1 MESEISLKEKGGN
14 LDVVVEIQAPGSE
27 ENPGKSS
34 EFQENGDSESI
45 EQLTRVQMNL
55 FTSTSAPA
63 QVNMT
68 SQNPTPPPAQIIIPS
83 QVPAPV
89 TDLSGKPP
97 MGPAMRRRSLTKS
110 AYSKP
115 KSRIVEPQFST
126 NSKPAAENAQTA
138 PAKSPVISSPN
149 MASPSLKANPNS
161 TPKTSA
167 PITPRTPL
175 MASVGGDDEDDDDD
189 DDKVYE
195 TESVKL
201 DKVKRGKKMK
211 VMVMIEWTAF
221 VCIMAVFIA
230 SLIVIK
236 LRDFKIWSLELWK
249 WSVLVLVIFCG
260 RLFTEWLT
268 NGLVFLIEKNFLLKK
283 KVLYFVFGLKKS
295 VRVVIW
301 LALILLAW
309 ALLINRGVK
318 RSEETSRI
326 LNYIT
331 RGIVSTLVA
340 AVLWMVKTLLVKLVA
355 SSFHVRTYFD
365 RIQESIFHQY
375 ILQALS
381 GAPMMENDASRIS
394 GQLSFNKLKAGKQE
408 KSGEVIN
415 VDKLYKMKREKV
427 SAWTMGGLVRVIR
440 NSELPTIS
448 EVLDESVEE
457 ESEGPKVITSE
468 VEARDAAKRIF
479 RNVAKQG
486 HKYIDEDD
494 LLRFMP
500 KEEVDNAIPLFE
512 GAAESRRIKKS
523 AFRNWVVKAYN
534 ERKCLAVS
542 LNDAKTAIEELNKI
556 GSGFVLLVIVILWL
570 LLMEITTT
578 KVLVFISSQLLL
590 VVFMFGNTAKTIF
603 EAIIFVFVVHPFDVG
618 DRCVVDGV
626 QMVVDEMNI
635 LSTIFLKAD
644 NEKVCYPN
652 AVLSTKPIS
661 NFNRSPEM
669 GDAVEFA
676 VDFNTSV
683 ESIAALKT
691 KIKANPRMKLDVL
704 GTDSLAKLSAV
715 NYGWHTSPEIVMV
728 SASNFRYLESKP
740 QHWSPNHS
748 VQMKEIVDMNKMIMA
763 LYVSH
768 TINFQNAG
776 ERGNRR
782 SDLVFE
788 LKKIFEELGIK
799 YRRKVQIN
807 YVGET
812 IPMPNTIAR

>member
-14 LDVVVEIQAPGSE
+14 FDVVVEIQGPGSE
-27 ENPGKSS
+27 ENPGKASD
-34 EFQENGDSESI
+34 FQENGDSESM

-68 SQNPTPPPAQIIIPS
+68 SQNPTPPAQIIIPS
-83 QVPAPV
+83 QIPAPV

-97 MGPAMRRRSLTKS
+97 TAPAMRRRTLTKS

-115 KSRIVEPQFST
+115 KSRIVEPQLST
-126 NSKPAAENAQTA
+126 NSKPAEENAQTT
-138 PAKSPVISSPN
+138 PAKSPVISSPS
-149 MASPSLKANPNS
+149 MVSPSLKANPNS

-167 PITPRTPL
+167 PITPKTPL
-175 MASVGGDDEDDDDD
+175 MASVGGDDDGDDED

-195 TESVKL
+195 TENVKL
-201 DKVKRGKKMK
+201 DQVKRGKKVK
-211 VMVMIEWTAF
+211 VMVIIEWTAF
-221 VCIMAVFIA
+221 VCIMAVLIA
-230 SLIVIK
+230 SLTVNK
-236 LRDFKIWSLELWK
+236 LKGFYIWSLELWK

-268 NGLVFLIEKNFLLKK
+268 NALVFLIERNFLLKK

-318 RSEETSRI
+318 RSEETSRV

-331 RGIVSTLVA
+331 RGIVSTLVG

-381 GAPMMENDASRIS
+381 GAPIVESDAASRIS
-394 GQLSFNKLKAGKQE
+394 GQLSFNKLKTGKQE
-408 KSGEVIN
+408 KSSEVIN
-415 VDKLYKMKREKV
+415 IDKLYKMKREKV
-427 SAWTMGGLVRVIR
+427 SAWTMGGLIRVIR

-468 VEARDAAKRIF
+468 VEARDAANRIF
-479 RNVAKQG
+479 RNVAKHN

-512 GAAESRRIKKS
+512 GAAESRRIKRS

-556 GSGFVLLVIVILWL
+556 ASAFVLLVIVILWL

-590 VVFMFGNTAKTIF
+590 VVFMFGNTAKMIF

-652 AVLSTKPIS
+652 AVLATKPIS

-683 ESIAALKT
+683 ESIAALKA
-691 KIKANPRMKLDVL
+691 KIKANPRKKLDVL

-715 NYGWHTSPEIVMV
+715 TYGWDTSPEI
-728 SASNFRYLESKP
+728 L
-740 QHWSPNHS
+740 
-748 VQMKEIVDMNKMIMA
+748 
-763 LYVSH
+763 
-768 TINFQNAG
+768 G
-776 ERGNRR
+776 E
-782 SDLVFE
+782 
-788 LKKIFEELGIK
+788 
-799 YRRKVQIN
+799 
-807 YVGET
+807 
-812 IPMPNTIAR
+812 

>member
-1 MESEISLKEKGGN
+1 
-14 LDVVVEIQAPGSE
+14 
-27 ENPGKSS
+27 
-34 EFQENGDSESI
+34 
-45 EQLTRVQMNL
+45 MNL
-55 FTSTSAPA
+55 FASTSAPA

-68 SQNPTPPPAQIIIPS
+68 SQNPTPPAQIIIPS
-83 QVPAPV
+83 QIPAPV

-97 MGPAMRRRSLTKS
+97 IGPAMRRRTLTKS

-149 MASPSLKANPNS
+149 MVSPSLKANPNS

-175 MASVGGDDEDDDDD
+175 MASVGGDDDDDDDD

-195 TESVKL
+195 TENVKL
-201 DKVKRGKKMK
+201 DKVKRGKKVK

-221 VCIMAVFIA
+221 VCIMAVLIA
-230 SLIVIK
+230 SLTVNK
-236 LRDFKIWSLELWK
+236 LKDFEIGAWD
-249 WSVLVLVIFCG
+249 CG
-260 RLFTEWLT
+260 
-268 NGLVFLIEKNFLLKK
+268 NGLCWCWNFLLKK

-318 RSEETSRI
+318 RSEETSRV

-331 RGIVSTLVA
+331 RGIVSTLVG
-340 AVLWMVKTLLVKLVA
+340 AVLWMVKTLLIKLVA

-381 GAPMMENDASRIS
+381 GAPIVESDAASRIS
-394 GQLSFNKLKAGKQE
+394 GQLSFNKLKTGKQE
-408 KSGEVIN
+408 KSGEINN

-427 SAWTMGGLVRVIR
+427 SAWTMGGLIRVVR

-479 RNVAKQG
+479 RNVAKPG

-494 LLRFMP
+494 LLHFMP

-523 AFRNWVVKAYN
+523 AFKNWVVKAYN

-556 GSGFVLLVIVILWL
+556 ASGLVLLVIVILWL

-590 VVFMFGNTAKTIF
+590 VVFMFGNTAKMIF

-652 AVLSTKPIS
+652 AILATKPIS

-683 ESIAALKT
+683 ESIAALKA

-704 GTDSLAKLSAV
+704 GTDSLAQLSAV
-715 NYGWHTSPEIVMV
+715 NYGWDTSPE
-728 SASNFRYLESKP
+728 P

-748 VQMKEIVDMNKMIMA
+748 VQMKEIVDVNKMIMA

-788 LKKIFEELGIK
+788 LKKIFEEIGIK
-799 YRRKVQIN
+799 YRLLPQEVQIN
-807 YVGET
+807 YVGEAM
-812 IPMPNTIAR
+812 PVPNTIAR

>member
-14 LDVVVEIQAPGSE
+14 YDVVVEIQAPGSDE
-27 ENPGKSS
+27 TSGKSAD
-34 EFQENGDSESI
+34 FQENGGSESR
-45 EQLTRVQMNL
+45 EESSNVEMSRVQMNL
-55 FTSTSAPA
+55 FTSTSA
-63 QVNMT
+63 QVIIP
-68 SQNPTPPPAQIIIPS
+68 SQTPPPPPPAQLIIPS
-83 QVPAPV
+83 QIPTPIQDPSA
-89 TDLSGKPP
+89 KPP
-97 MGPAMRRRSLTKS
+97 IGPAMRRRTLTKS

-115 KSRIVEPQFST
+115 KSRIVEPPYPS
-126 NSKPAAENAQTA
+126 NSKPAEQNAQTA
-138 PAKSPVISSPN
+138 PPKSPYINSPN
-149 MASPSLKANPNS
+149 VASPSLKANS
-161 TPKTSA
+161 TTPKTSA

-175 MASVGGDDEDDDDD
+175 MASVGGDNDDDDD
-189 DDKVYE
+189 DDVYK
-195 TESVKL
+195 TENLKL
-201 DKVKRGKKMK
+201 DKAKRGKKVK
-211 VMVMIEWTAF
+211 VMVMIEWIAF
-221 VCIMAVFIA
+221 VCIMAVLIA
-230 SLIVIK
+230 SLTVNK
-236 LRDFKIWSLELWK
+236 LKDIDIWSLEIWK

-260 RLFTEWLT
+260 RLFTEWLS
-268 NGLVFLIEKNFLLKK
+268 NILVFLIEKNFLLKK
-283 KVLYFVFGLKKS
+283 KVLYFLFGLKKS

-318 RSEETSRI
+318 RTHETSEV

-331 RGIVSTLVA
+331 RGIVSTLVG
-340 AVLWMVKTLLVKLVA
+340 AVMWMVKTLLVKVVA

-381 GAPMMENDASRIS
+381 GTPMVENAAGSDSSRIS
-394 GQLSFNKLKAGKQE
+394 GQLSFNKLTVGKQE
-408 KSGEVIN
+408 KKGEVIN

-427 SAWTMGGLVRVIR
+427 SAWTMGGLIKVIR

-457 ESEGPKVITSE
+457 ESGEPKVITSE
-468 VEARDAAKRIF
+468 VEAREAANRIF
-479 RNVAKQG
+479 RNVAKHG
-486 HKYIDEDD
+486 HKYIEEDD
-494 LLRFMP
+494 LSLFMP
-500 KEEVDNAIPLFE
+500 KEEVDNALPLFE

-523 AFRNWVVKAYN
+523 SFRNWVVKAYN

-556 GSGFVLLVIVILWL
+556 ASGLVLLVIIIVWL

-578 KVLVFISSQLLL
+578 RVLVFISSQLLL
-590 VVFMFGNTAKTIF
+590 VVFMFGNTAKMVF

-618 DRCVVDGV
+618 DRCVIDGV

-635 LSTIFLKAD
+635 LTTIFLKPD
-644 NEKVCYPN
+644 NEKVYYPN
-652 AVLSTKPIS
+652 SVLATKPIS

-669 GDAVEFA
+669 MGDAVEFA
-676 VDFNTSV
+676 VDFSTSV
-683 ESIAALKT
+683 ESIAALKA
-691 KIKANPRMKLDVL
+691 KIK
-704 GTDSLAKLSAV
+704 G
-715 NYGWHTSPEIVMV
+715 
-728 SASNFRYLESKP
+728 YLESKP

-748 VQMKEIVDMNKMIMA
+748 VQIKEIVDVNKMIMA
-763 LYVSH
+763 LYVTH

-799 YRRKVQIN
+799 YHLLPQEVQIS
-807 YVGET
+807 YVGAAT
-812 IPMPNTIAR
+812 PMPTTSAR

>member
-1 MESEISLKEKGGN
+1 
-14 LDVVVEIQAPGSE
+14 
-27 ENPGKSS
+27 
-34 EFQENGDSESI
+34 
-45 EQLTRVQMNL
+45 
-55 FTSTSAPA
+55 
-63 QVNMT
+63 
-68 SQNPTPPPAQIIIPS
+68 
-83 QVPAPV
+83 
-89 TDLSGKPP
+89 
-97 MGPAMRRRSLTKS
+97 
-110 AYSKP
+110 
-115 KSRIVEPQFST
+115 
-126 NSKPAAENAQTA
+126 
-138 PAKSPVISSPN
+138 
-149 MASPSLKANPNS
+149 
-161 TPKTSA
+161 
-167 PITPRTPL
+167 
-175 MASVGGDDEDDDDD
+175 
-189 DDKVYE
+189 
-195 TESVKL
+195 
-201 DKVKRGKKMK
+201 
-211 VMVMIEWTAF
+211 MVMIEWTAF

-230 SLIVIK
+230 SLTVNK

-268 NGLVFLIEKNFLLKK
+268 NGLVFLIERNFLLKK

-381 GAPMMENDASRIS
+381 GAPIMESDAASRIS
-394 GQLSFNKLKAGKQE
+394 GQLSFNKLKTGKQE
-408 KSGEVIN
+408 K
-415 VDKLYKMKREKV
+415 
-427 SAWTMGGLVRVIR
+427 
-440 NSELPTIS
+440 SELPTIS

-468 VEARDAAKRIF
+468 VEARDAARRIF

-570 LLMEITTT
+570 LLMELTTT

-635 LSTIFLKAD
+635 LSTIFLKGD

-652 AVLSTKPIS
+652 AILATKPIS

-683 ESIAALKT
+683 ESIAALKA
-691 KIKANPRMKLDVL
+691 KIKA
-704 GTDSLAKLSAV
+704 
-715 NYGWHTSPEIVMV
+715 
-728 SASNFRYLESKP
+728 YLESKP

-748 VQMKEIVDMNKMIMA
+748 VQIKEIVDVNKMIMA

-799 YRRKVQIN
+799 YHLLPQEVQIN
-807 YVGET
+807 YVGEA
-812 IPMPNTIAR
+812 IPMPNTVAR

>member
-1 MESEISLKEKGGN
+1 
-14 LDVVVEIQAPGSE
+14 
-27 ENPGKSS
+27 
-34 EFQENGDSESI
+34 
-45 EQLTRVQMNL
+45 
-55 FTSTSAPA
+55 
-63 QVNMT
+63 
-68 SQNPTPPPAQIIIPS
+68 
-83 QVPAPV
+83 
-89 TDLSGKPP
+89 
-97 MGPAMRRRSLTKS
+97 
-110 AYSKP
+110 
-115 KSRIVEPQFST
+115 
-126 NSKPAAENAQTA
+126 
-138 PAKSPVISSPN
+138 
-149 MASPSLKANPNS
+149 
-161 TPKTSA
+161 
-167 PITPRTPL
+167 
-175 MASVGGDDEDDDDD
+175 MASVGGDDDDDDDD

-195 TESVKL
+195 TENVKL
-201 DKVKRGKKMK
+201 DKVKRGKKVK

-221 VCIMAVFIA
+221 VCIMAVLIA
-230 SLIVIK
+230 SSTVNK
-236 LRDFKIWSLELWK
+236 LKDFKIWSLELWK
-249 WSVLVLVIFCG
+249 WSVLVLVFCG
-260 RLFTEWLT
+260 RLFTEWFT
-268 NGLVFLIEKNFLLKK
+268 NALVFLIERNFLLKK
-283 KVLYFVFGLKKS
+283 KVLYFVFSLKKS

-318 RSEETSRI
+318 RSEETSRV

-331 RGIVSTLVA
+331 RG
-340 AVLWMVKTLLVKLVA
+340 
-355 SSFHVRTYFD
+355 F
-365 RIQESIFHQY
+365 QESIFHQY

-381 GAPMMENDASRIS
+381 GAPIVESDAASRIS
-394 GQLSFNKLKAGKQE
+394 GQLSFNKLKTGKQE

-427 SAWTMGGLVRVIR
+427 SAWTMGGLIRVVR

-479 RNVAKQG
+479 RNVAKPG

-512 GAAESRRIKKS
+512 GLQSQDVLKNPFK
-523 AFRNWVVKAYN
+523 NWVVKAYN

-556 GSGFVLLVIVILWL
+556 ASGLVLLVIVILWL

-590 VVFMFGNTAKTIF
+590 VVFMFGNTAKMIF

-652 AVLSTKPIS
+652 AILATKPIS

-683 ESIAALKT
+683 EHRCFESQNKSNLGEST
-691 KIKANPRMKLDVL
+691 LCRNPCMKLDVL
-704 GTDSLAKLSAV
+704 GTDSLAQLSAV
-715 NYGWHTSPEIVMV
+715 NYGWDTSPE
-728 SASNFRYLESKP
+728 
-740 QHWSPNHS
+740 HWSPNHS
-748 VQMKEIVDMNKMIMA
+748 VQMKEIVDVNKMIMA

-788 LKKIFEELGIK
+788 LKKIFEEVGIK
-799 YRRKVQIN
+799 YRLLPQEVQIN
-807 YVGET
+807 YVGEAM
-812 IPMPNTIAR
+812 PVPNTIAR

>member
-1 MESEISLKEKGGN
+1 MESEVSLKEKGGN
-14 LDVVVEIQAPGSE
+14 YDVVVEIQAPGPG

-34 EFQENGDSESI
+34 DFQENGDSESM
-45 EQLTRVQMNL
+45 EQFSRVQMNL

-63 QVNMT
+63 PAQVIIPG
-68 SQNPTPPPAQIIIPS
+68 QNPAPPAQIIIPG
-83 QVPAPV
+83 QIPAPA
-89 TDLSGKPP
+89 TDASGKPP
-97 MGPAMRRRSLTKS
+97 AGPAMRRRTLTKS

-115 KSRIVEPQFST
+115 KSRIVEPQYST
-126 NSKPAAENAQTA
+126 NSKPAEANAQTA
-138 PAKSPVISSPN
+138 VAKSPMIGSPN
-149 MASPSLKANPNS
+149 MASPPLKANPNS

-175 MASVGGDDEDDDDD
+175 MASVGGEDDGDDDDD

-195 TESVKL
+195 TENVKL
-201 DKVKRGKKMK
+201 DKAAKRGKKVK

-221 VCIMAVFIA
+221 VCIMAVLIA
-230 SLIVIK
+230 SKTVNK
-236 LRDFKIWSLELWK
+236 LKDFEIWSLGLWK

-318 RSEETSRI
+318 RSEETSKV

-331 RGIVSTLVA
+331 RGIVSTLVG
-340 AVLWMVKTLLVKLVA
+340 AVLWMVKTLLVKLIA

-381 GAPMMENDASRIS
+381 GAPMLENDASRIS
-394 GQLSFNKLKAGKQE
+394 GQLSFNKLTAGKQE
-408 KSGEVIN
+408 KTGEVIN
-415 VDKLYKMKREKV
+415 VDKLYKMRREKV
-427 SAWTMGGLVRVIR
+427 SAWTMGGLIRVIR
-440 NSELPTIS
+440 NSDLPTIS

-479 RNVAKQG
+479 RNVAKHG

-542 LNDAKTAIEELNKI
+542 LNDAKTAIEELNKLA
-556 GSGFVLLVIVILWL
+556 SGFFW
-570 LLMEITTT
+570 
-578 KVLVFISSQLLL
+578 SSFHHNFLL
-590 VVFMFGNTAKTIF
+590 VVFMFGNTAKMIF

-618 DRCVVDGV
+618 DRCVIDGV

-635 LSTIFLKAD
+635 LSTIFLKGD

-652 AVLSTKPIS
+652 AVLATKPIS

-683 ESIAALKT
+683 ESIASLRA
-691 KIKANPRMKLDVL
+691 KIKA
-704 GTDSLAKLSAV
+704 
-715 NYGWHTSPEIVMV
+715 
-728 SASNFRYLESKP
+728 YLESKP

-748 VQMKEIVDMNKMIMA
+748 VQIKEIVDVNKMIMA

-799 YRRKVQIN
+799 YHLLPQEVQIS
-807 YVGET
+807 YAGEAT
-812 IPMPNTIAR
+812 PMPNIVAR